1 MIPGRAL
8 RPRFSKQLASLNLLQ
23 GRYRYVSTTNN
34 AKSSVADA
42 SSATAS
48 NVNVMQ
54 YDRLPHMPRPESPLA
69 QLPLSNV
76 LRSLLILSISSSP
89 LLLRPC
95 IYALSALAHPRTA
108 ITDVAR
114 NPALNWLVKH
124 TLYKQFN
131 AGENK
136 REVQRSIEEIKQLGY
151 RGVLLGYAREVLVG
165 DSTTSPQDE
174 KAARKE
180 VEKWLQG
187 TLQTVDM
194 ATESDIVA
202 LK

>member
-1 MIPGRAL
+1 M
-8 RPRFSKQLASLNLLQ
+8 
-23 GRYRYVSTTNN
+23 
-34 AKSSVADA
+34 ADA
-42 SSATAS
+42 SSTAAAS
-48 NVNVMQ
+48 NVMQ
-54 YDRLPHMPRPESPLA
+54 YRLPHSPRPESPLA

-95 IYALSALAHPRTA
+95 IYALSALAHPRTPL
-108 ITDVAR
+108 TDVSR
-114 NPALNWLVKH
+114 NAVLNWLIKH

-165 DSTTSPQDE
+165 DSTTSSQDE
-174 KAARKE
+174 KAAREE
-180 VEKWLQG
+180 VETWLQG